1 MLYLRYR
8 PQTIAEID
16 NSSVK
21 NRLLSIIAS
30 SELPHAFLLVG
41 PKGTGK
47 TSTARIIAK
56 SINCEKNKR
65 GSKGKDFEPC
75 NDCDSCKAITAGM
88 SIDVVEI
95 DGASNRRIDDI
106 RELNS
111 NVKFIPVSSR
121 YKVYIIDEV
130 HMLTTEAFNALLKTL
145 EEPPSHVVFI
155 LATTEAHKLPKTI
168 ISRCVTVTFS
178 KATRA
183 DLVSSLE
190 RVCIGEKVVV
200 DKQVLTLIA
209 KHADFAFRDAH
220 KLLEEFLTSGITTLD
235 GAKTYF
241 GLTLA
246 ESDLL
251 SLIEKGEIRQIFELL
266 ENFEDKGGSFKS
278 LIESLLNTLHLLL
291 LKNKGVEKEDNQDL
305 DYAFT
310 LSQIVLL
317 MRLFQNAYRDL
328 KFAPI
333 EALPLEIAL
342 VEYFAKQE

>member
-155 LATTEAHKLPKTI
+155 LATTEAH
-168 ISRCVTVTFS
+168 
-178 KATRA
+178 
-183 DLVSSLE
+183 
-190 RVCIGEKVVV
+190 
-200 DKQVLTLIA
+200 
-209 KHADFAFRDAH
+209 
-220 KLLEEFLTSGITTLD
+220 
-235 GAKTYF
+235 
-241 GLTLA
+241 
-246 ESDLL
+246 
-251 SLIEKGEIRQIFELL
+251 
-266 ENFEDKGGSFKS
+266 
-278 LIESLLNTLHLLL
+278 
-291 LKNKGVEKEDNQDL
+291 
-305 DYAFT
+305 
-310 LSQIVLL
+310 
-317 MRLFQNAYRDL
+317 
-328 KFAPI
+328 
-333 EALPLEIAL
+333 
-342 VEYFAKQE
+342 

>member
-8 PQTIAEID
+8 QQWIGEID

-130 HMLTTEAFNALLKTL
+130 HML
-145 EEPPSHVVFI
+145 
-155 LATTEAHKLPKTI
+155 TTEAHKLPKTI